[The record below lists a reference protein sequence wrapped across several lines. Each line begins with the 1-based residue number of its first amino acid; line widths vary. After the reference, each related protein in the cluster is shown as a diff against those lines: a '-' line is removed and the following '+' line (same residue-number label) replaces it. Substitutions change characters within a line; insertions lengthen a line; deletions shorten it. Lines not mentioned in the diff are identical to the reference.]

1 MTKDLSTYT
10 IYIYTYISLLK
21 GQRQFPRISSSV
33 HDRMIQS
40 CEECYRNET
49 NILLSCVFA
58 QCTLHAH
65 NETSICLIMEQTR
78 NIDITHF
85 SYWKTGYMF
94 IIFAFWRF
102 VIQVI
107 SVIPFYLI
115 SIILFIQYIWYLY
128 FESKNLIF
136 CSFGF
141 FSRSSFN
148 VYRGKF
154 CYQMVIS
161 TYM

>member
-1 MTKDLSTYT
+1 MEYYASTYLVLSKQIEIIDDEGSVNIHD

-33 HDRMIQS
+33 DDRMIQS

-78 NIDITHF
+78 NIDITRF
-85 SYWKTGYMF
+85 S
-94 IIFAFWRF
+94 
-102 VIQVI
+102 
-107 SVIPFYLI
+107 
-115 SIILFIQYIWYLY
+115 
-128 FESKNLIF
+128 
-136 CSFGF
+136 
-141 FSRSSFN
+141 
-148 VYRGKF
+148 
-154 CYQMVIS
+154 
-161 TYM
+161 